1 MQFSTLCVNRK
12 QLQYSKYKILWQ
24 PQRAETPSPS
34 PHCRHHLQFPFLIT
48 PMCARRTLDVKHRIL
63 EFAIVCKEFVD
74 CIRKTSA
81 LMNSEIAG
89 GDHFIDKY
97 MKIDLVI
104 NV

>member
-1 MQFSTLCVNRK
+1 MATAASRDTVTESP
-12 QLQYSKYKILWQ
+12 LQ
-24 PQRAETPSPS
+24 TPLTISI
-34 PHCRHHLQFPFLIT
+34 FNNT
-48 PMCARRTLDVKHRIL
+48 NMCARRTLDVKHRIL

-89 GDHFIDKY
+89 VDHFIDKY